1 MANNF
6 HLMVSNS
13 LFFACDA
20 AGWFWSVERKC
31 EYTNSEYEGI
41 QKNPQNKKFI
51 TTPYSEVLLVMRN
64 NVNQIAEIG
73 DQYFDLICLLVNG
86 GFNGFEERKNNFK
99 ALKTTLKNI
108 YTCTD

>member
-6 HLMVSNS
+6 HLIVSNS

-64 NVNQIAEIG
+64 NVNQIAEKG
-73 DQYFDLICLLVNG
+73 DNYVELINILVNG
-86 GFNGFEERKNNFK
+86 GGNAWDKRLNYLKYLILMLKNNY
-99 ALKTTLKNI
+99 LCNM
-108 YTCTD
+108 